1 MFNWNDLESFLTLS
15 RAGKLNLAAR
25 KLKIEATTI
34 SRRITRLEQK
44 LNTKLFFRSN
54 NSFICS
60 DSGRKLILHAE
71 RVESEIYSINQS
83 FFNKSPSVSGEV
95 RMAVPEGLGVE
106 IFTKYLKEFY
116 KLFPEIEL
124 ELLADTKARSLLKR
138 EIDILITLSR
148 PTKGKLVAWK
158 LADYELKLYGSN
170 HYLNNNKPIKVIKD
184 LDNHKFISYV
194 DDLID
199 FPELKYLE
207 DIKKNIKIIF
217 RSNSL
222 RAQLNAVKQGIGL
235 SLLHTFIAKDENSLS
250 ILLENEVK
258 VSRQYWVIVHED
270 LLKIKRIRNVVDFF
284 SSVMKKEVKNFK

>member
-1 MFNWNDLESFLTLS
+1 M
-15 RAGKLNLAAR
+15 
-25 KLKIEATTI
+25 
-34 SRRITRLEQK
+34 
-44 LNTKLFFRSN
+44 
-54 NSFICS
+54 
-60 DSGRKLILHAE
+60 
-71 RVESEIYSINQS
+71 
-83 FFNKSPSVSGEV
+83 
-95 RMAVPEGLGVE
+95 
-106 IFTKYLKEFY
+106 
-116 KLFPEIEL
+116 
-124 ELLADTKARSLLKR
+124 
-138 EIDILITLSR
+138 
-148 PTKGKLVAWK
+148 
-158 LADYELKLYGSN
+158 
-170 HYLNNNKPIKVIKD
+170 
-184 LDNHKFISYV
+184 

>member
-1 MFNWNDLESFLTLS
+1 
-15 RAGKLNLAAR
+15 
-25 KLKIEATTI
+25 
-34 SRRITRLEQK
+34 
-44 LNTKLFFRSN
+44 
-54 NSFICS
+54 
-60 DSGRKLILHAE
+60 
-71 RVESEIYSINQS
+71 
-83 FFNKSPSVSGEV
+83 
-95 RMAVPEGLGVE
+95 MAVPEGLGVE

-116 KLFPEIEL
+116 KLYPEIEL